1 MEPLMHRTLFMSIRP
16 ALAILAVPPLSGF
29 MAGQAFSQTPS
40 LVQTLTD
47 HGDSN
52 SHANGTQ
59 KCVWQFSQ
67 PIGTGDTVVG
77 YVHSADQNDLNEMY
91 PQYVTDN
98 AGNTYN
104 LSSGVHWV
112 PWPEDIGIW
121 YLTNIQGNP
130 DTFTFDYTQYPASG
144 GTVLDFCDVGFAEYS
159 GVTGLTVA
167 NPVLIPGSSPSITIS
182 PTAPALIW
190 AFASPYTGG
199 PGSLLNSGYG
209 VIIPDFG
216 DDIGVWGSNSIVQ
229 SDSVTLNWNAPAGDQ
244 NNPCYG
250 SNGCPTV
257 VAAVAVQGGDPQSN
271 QAAVTDPQSNQTT
284 VTDPQSNQT
293 TVANPQPNPSPSQ
306 RSTHRRTQPSS
317 P

>member
-1 MEPLMHRTLFMSIRP
+1 MSVTPKNSYGAKDIMATYRLNRVRRIVLGLLVAP
-16 ALAILAVPPLSGF
+16 TLSGF
-29 MAGQAFSQTPS
+29 MVGQAFAQSPA

-47 HGDSN
+47 HGDS
-52 SHANGTQ
+52 SAQANGTQ

-77 YVHSADQNDLNEMY
+77 YVHSADQNDQNEMY
-91 PQYVTDN
+91 PQSVTDN

-144 GTVLDFCDVGFAEYS
+144 GTVLSFCDVGFAEYS

-167 NPVLIPGSSPSITIS
+167 NPVLMPGTRPSITIS

-190 AFASPYTGG
+190 AFASPIGG
-199 PGSLLNSGYG
+199 SASSMLHPDYSL
-209 VIIPDFG
+209 II
-216 DDIGVWGSNSIVQ
+216 DDLSTDEMGVWGSDSIVRA
-229 SDSVTLNWNAPAGDQ
+229 DSVTLKWKAPAG
-244 NNPCYG
+244 NPNHPCYG

-257 VAAVAVQGGDPQSN
+257 VAAVAVQGSG
-271 QAAVTDPQSNQTT
+271 A
-284 VTDPQSNQT
+284 
-293 TVANPQPNPSPSQ
+293 
-306 RSTHRRTQPSS
+306 R
-317 P
+317 